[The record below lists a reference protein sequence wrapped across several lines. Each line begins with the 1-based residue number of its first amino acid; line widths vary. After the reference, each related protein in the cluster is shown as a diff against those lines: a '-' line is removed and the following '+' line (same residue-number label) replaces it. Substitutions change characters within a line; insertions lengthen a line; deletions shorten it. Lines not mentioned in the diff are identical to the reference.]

1 MHLALPPLTQSMSMP
16 KYGSSAASM
25 MQIVIKSKRI
35 PFSSELCSECEC
47 DPMTILPDLSGLI
60 LEDEGR
66 DNLYQIL
73 LQELVEEAYQQED
86 IVGILLTGSVARGDA
101 LPGADLDVRYLLPE
115 GKSRP
120 FQSELHH
127 GIVVE
132 RSYADLPRAQSNLE
146 ANPMEVYAYLDGRIL
161 FDPMGMLRHLTD
173 RAKAFFETYQF
184 PQQAVQG
191 LAYWLRSAHLKMTVA
206 LRASDLSKAAFVC
219 STTSWQILMGLWAVN
234 DKPMPPNGSVWAHIK
249 DLSKGPP
256 DVKEQLNQFFCG
268 ETQQRVQTA
277 IDLID
282 WVLQHLKNSKMEA

>member
-25 MQIVIKSKRI
+25 MQIVIESKRI

-47 DPMTILPDLSGLI
+47 DSMTILPDLSGLI

-132 RSYADLPRAQSNLE
+132 RSYTDLPRAQSKLE

-161 FDPMGMLRHLTD
+161 FDPMGML
-173 RAKAFFETYQF
+173 
-184 PQQAVQG
+184 
-191 LAYWLRSAHLKMTVA
+191 
-206 LRASDLSKAAFVC
+206 
-219 STTSWQILMGLWAVN
+219 
-234 DKPMPPNGSVWAHIK
+234 
-249 DLSKGPP
+249 
-256 DVKEQLNQFFCG
+256 
-268 ETQQRVQTA
+268 
-277 IDLID
+277 
-282 WVLQHLKNSKMEA
+282 

>member
-1 MHLALPPLTQSMSMP
+1 
-16 KYGSSAASM
+16 
-25 MQIVIKSKRI
+25 
-35 PFSSELCSECEC
+35 
-47 DPMTILPDLSGLI
+47 
-60 LEDEGR
+60 
-66 DNLYQIL
+66 
-73 LQELVEEAYQQED
+73 
-86 IVGILLTGSVARGDA
+86 
-101 LPGADLDVRYLLPE
+101 VRYLLPE

-120 FQSELHH
+120 FQAELHH

-146 ANPMEVYAYLDGRIL
+146 AN
-161 FDPMGMLRHLTD
+161 PMGMLRHLTD

-206 LRASDLSKAAFVC
+206 LRASDLSKAAFLC

-282 WVLQHLKNSKMEA
+282 WVLEHLKSSKIEA

>member
-1 MHLALPPLTQSMSMP
+1 MP

-25 MQIVIKSKRI
+25 IQIVIESKKI

-161 FDPMGMLRHLTD
+161 LAGQGYASAYRGTTGSQTAH
-173 RAKAFFETYQF
+173 
-184 PQQAVQG
+184 PQ
-191 LAYWLRSAHLKMTVA
+191 TEA
-206 LRASDLSKAAFVC
+206 LRCLPAQRTPGRSCPLAIRLSRPAPLPI
-219 STTSWQILMGLWAVN
+219 STTRSPGQSWPMRKGLPVPAN
-234 DKPMPPNGSVWAHIK
+234 DAIESSGRPS
-249 DLSKGPP
+249 
-256 DVKEQLNQFFCG
+256 NQSS
-268 ETQQRVQTA
+268 
-277 IDLID
+277 
-282 WVLQHLKNSKMEA
+282 W